1 MPVRL
6 TIPDPVV
13 VLELIK
19 KLILFERVIA
29 PPAPGSISSKATPF
43 VPPVKLIVF
52 PVACVPRL
60 LLLVILM
67 PPLAPDPMVTPP
79 VKVLFPERVSMPA
92 PVLLIATTFVPVPL
106 PITPDDKM
114 LPLPAKVK
122 VVMDPDPKL
131 FKPLAKVNKDVE
143 LLVKETDPA
152 FKLT

>member
-1 MPVRL
+1 MPE
-6 TIPDPVV
+6 PVV
-13 VLELIK
+13 ELELIK
-19 KLILFERVIA
+19 KLILLDSVIA
-29 PPAPGSISSKATPF
+29 PAAPGSISRRATPW
-43 VPPVKLIVF
+43 VPVLKLIVLA
-52 PVACVPRL
+52 VACVPRL
-60 LLLVILM
+60 LLFVIRI
-67 PPLAPDPMVTPP
+67 PPLPAPLTVTPP

-106 PITPDDKM
+106 PMTPDDKM

-122 VVMDPDPKL
+122 VVVDPDPKL